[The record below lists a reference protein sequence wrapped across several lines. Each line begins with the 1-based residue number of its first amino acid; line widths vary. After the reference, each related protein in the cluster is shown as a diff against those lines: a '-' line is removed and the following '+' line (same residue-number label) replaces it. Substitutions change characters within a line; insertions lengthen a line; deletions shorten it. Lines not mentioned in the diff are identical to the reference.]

1 MTIPKQTKRSST
13 LLILMVLIIIV
24 SSPLLSPAE
33 TGEKMSLKKAIE
45 AGIHQDDRYKNQLID
60 QSIAKV
66 NSQKAEMKKYFNLDF
81 NGSYLFKSEKMEI
94 NFFPGKIIEAGT
106 MHNYDMKVALAQ
118 PIYTGNIISNSI
130 KLEMEKENLETYKT
144 KLLEIE
150 LASRIKASY
159 FTFRLLEK
167 KRASL
172 NLLLEN
178 LKLHSKRVKDLF
190 TEDLVRKSD
199 VLETEIKISETEMN
213 IEDLDRMMTEEKI
226 NFKKLS
232 TIDIETVDPGYT
244 ESTEALETS
253 LNYYKEHHPVFRTA
267 NNNIRQLQLKK
278 KIVAGAYLPQVS
290 TFAELHYGKPGLDL
304 FKNKWGIYFQGG
316 LGVNLKLWDWNQ
328 KKKDNSVI
336 DHSIE
341 KITNQQNEWITET
354 RKTLSQL
361 YARMDSIQ
369 KQLILLDQL
378 IATASEDTK
387 LKEELY
393 KESQVSNV
401 DYLSSVLTQERY
413 QSMRDER
420 LVEYGMVQITI
431 NSLIGRIGE

>member
-1 MTIPKQTKRSST
+1 
-13 LLILMVLIIIV
+13 
-24 SSPLLSPAE
+24 
-33 TGEKMSLKKAIE
+33 
-45 AGIHQDDRYKNQLID
+45 
-60 QSIAKV
+60 
-66 NSQKAEMKKYFNLDF
+66 
-81 NGSYLFKSEKMEI
+81 
-94 NFFPGKIIEAGT
+94 
-106 MHNYDMKVALAQ
+106 
-118 PIYTGNIISNSI
+118 
-130 KLEMEKENLETYKT
+130 
-144 KLLEIE
+144 
-150 LASRIKASY
+150 
-159 FTFRLLEK
+159 
-167 KRASL
+167 
-172 NLLLEN
+172 
-178 LKLHSKRVKDLF
+178 
-190 TEDLVRKSD
+190 
-199 VLETEIKISETEMN
+199 MN